1 MSSVLPLLLFF
12 LLQRVTSSFSSQS
25 LVLPLRTEKIQL
37 GSPRNSLLFSYNVSL
52 TVSLAVG
59 TPPRNV
65 SMVFDTGSELSWIR
79 CGKNFTAGF
88 DPFLS
93 SSYSRIP
100 CSSQI
105 CKTKTRDFPIPA
117 SCAPNNLCH
126 VQLSYA
132 DASTSEGI
140 LATETFRIGGIP
152 VPRTVFGC
160 MDSTFSSHPE
170 EDSKTAGLLGMNR
183 GSLSF
188 VSQMRFPKF
197 SYCISGHEFSGVL
210 VFGNSSFLRLSPLN
224 YTPLIQM
231 PLPLPYF
238 DRVAYSVQLDGIRV
252 KEKLLPLPKSVFVP
266 DHTGAGQTMVDSGTQ
281 FTFLLGPAYSA
292 LRNEFLE
299 QTRGFLKVLPG
310 YILEGAL
317 DLCFSGSISETTM
330 NYVPEVVLMFRGA
343 EISISGERLLF
354 RVSDRIFC
362 FTFGNSDLEP
372 VEAYIIGHHHQR
384 DTWVEYDLQNSRVGF
399 GKARCDLVGQR
410 LGMPS

>member
-1 MSSVLPLLLFF
+1 MASVLPLLLFC
-12 LLQRVTSSFSSQS
+12 LLLKATSVSSQS

-37 GSPRNSLLFSYNVSL
+37 GSPRNSLLIRYNVSL

-59 TPPRNV
+59 TPPRKV
-65 SMVFDTGSELSWIR
+65 SLVFDTGSELSWVR
-79 CGKNFTAGF
+79 CGKSFTASF
-88 DPFLS
+88 DPSLS
-93 SSYSRIP
+93 STYSRIP

-117 SCAPNNLCH
+117 SCAPDNLCH

-132 DASTSEGI
+132 DASTSEGT
-140 LATETFRIGGIP
+140 LATETFRIGGTHMP
-152 VPRTVFGC
+152 GTVFGC

-170 EDSKTAGLLGMNR
+170 EDSKSAGLLGMNR
-183 GSLSF
+183 GSSSF
-188 VSQMRFPKF
+188 VSQTRFPKF
-197 SYCISGHEFSGVL
+197 SYCISSHDFSGVL
-210 VFGNSSFLRLSPLN
+210 VFGNSSFPWLAPLN

-231 PLPLPYF
+231 SLPLPYF
-238 DRVAYSVQLDGIRV
+238 DRVAYSVQLVGIRV

-281 FTFLLGPAYSA
+281 FTFLLGPAYTA
-292 LRNEFLE
+292 LRNEFVE
-299 QTRGFLKVLPG
+299 QSRGFLKVLPG
-310 YILEGAL
+310 FVFEGAL
-317 DLCFSGSISETTM
+317 DLCFSGSISETSV
-330 NYVPEVVLMFRGA
+330 NNVPEVVLMFRGA
-343 EISISGERLLF
+343 EISISGERLLY

-362 FTFGNSDLEP
+362 FTFGNSDLVP

-410 LGMPS
+410 LGMPSK